1 MTGTPHS
8 RHANAFHAQANDAL
22 QDATLKKALRNATD
36 LFAERRS
43 AAIDAVPDWEALRD
57 HARKVKDAT
66 VARLDHY
73 IEQFADNAEK
83 AGATVHWARDAKEAC
98 AIVTKL
104 AEDRGAKRLVKS
116 KSMATEEI
124 HLNKALAERAREPV
138 ETDLGEW
145 IIQLAG
151 ETPSHIIVPAI
162 HMTRDAI
169 GQLFVDKLGIP
180 PSNEPKTL
188 AAHARKRLRDHF
200 AKADLGISGVN
211 FGVAET
217 GSILI
222 LENEGNVRMTT
233 SMPKVHVAVMG
244 IERVIPRFADLEVFL
259 RLLPRSGTGQHLTT
273 YQSILTGTDNQ
284 AKSAMGQGPE
294 EMHIVLLDNGRSKI
308 AVDEK
313 MRETLACIRCG
324 ACLNACPVYQTIGGH
339 AYGSVYPGPIGAILT
354 PQLAGMHEA
363 KPLPFA
369 STLCGACKDVCP
381 VKIDIPSLLLELRQR
396 AVEGDGKQAPA
407 KRGFFELLTWRMWSW
422 FMRNPTRYRF
432 ATALA
437 RLGQRLPLL
446 QKTMPPMAAWHST
459 RELPKLAK
467 KSFRDTYRKAK
478 KESNG

>member
-1 MTGTPHS
+1 MSTTPE
-8 RHANAFHAQANDAL
+8 RNANAFDAQARDAL
-22 QDATLKKALRNATD
+22 GDATLKSALRNATD
-36 LFAERRS
+36 LFAERRT
-43 AAIDAVPDWEALRD
+43 AAIDAVPDWEELRE
-57 HARKVKDAT
+57 HARQVKDAT

-73 IEQFADNAEK
+73 IGQFADKAEQ
-83 AGATVHWARDAKEAC
+83 AGATVHWARDGNEAC
-98 AIVTKL
+98 AIVAKI
-104 AEDRGAKRLVKS
+104 AEDHGAERLVKS

-124 HLNKALAERAREPV
+124 HLNKALAAHDREPV

-169 GQLFVDKLGIP
+169 GELFVDKLGIP
-180 PSNEPKTL
+180 PSNDPKTL
-188 AAHARKRLRDHF
+188 CAHARERLRNHF

-233 SMPKVHVAVMG
+233 TMPKVHVAVMG

-273 YQSILTGTDNQ
+273 YQSILTGTDSPKQ
-284 AKSAMGQGPE
+284 RRSGQGPE
-294 EMHIVLLDNGRSKI
+294 ELHIVLLDNGRSKI

-396 AVEGDGKQAPA
+396 AVEGTATESPA
-407 KRGFFELLTWRMWSW
+407 KRGFFESLTWRMWSW
-422 FMRNPTRYRF
+422 FMRGPKRFRF
-432 ATALA
+432 ASAMA

-446 QKTMPPMAAWHST
+446 HRLLPPMAAWHST

-467 KSFRDTYRKAK
+467 KSFRDSYRPSQGSKQ
-478 KESNG
+478 

>member
-1 MTGTPHS
+1 MNTSPES
-8 RHANAFHAQANDAL
+8 RHANAFPAQARSAL

-36 LFAERRS
+36 LFAERRN
-43 AAIDAVPDWEALRD
+43 AAIGAVPDWQALREQ
-57 HARKVKDAT
+57 ARQIKDAT
-66 VARLDHY
+66 VADLAHY
-73 IEQFADNAEK
+73 IEQFADNAER
-83 AGATVHWARDAKEAC
+83 AGAQVHWARDASEAC
-98 AIVTKL
+98 QIIQKL
-104 AEDRGAKRLVKS
+104 AEDNQAKRLVKS

-162 HMTRDAI
+162 HMTREAI
-169 GQLFVDKLGIP
+169 GDLFVEKLGIP
-180 PSNEPKTL
+180 PSNDPKTL
-188 AAHARKRLRDHF
+188 CAHARERLRNHF
-200 AKADLGISGVN
+200 AEADLGISGVN

-233 SMPKVHVAVMG
+233 TMPKVHVAVMG

-273 YQSILTGTDNQ
+273 YQSILTGVDSPQRTAN
-284 AKSAMGQGPE
+284 GQGPE
-294 EMHIVLLDNGRSKI
+294 QVHIVLLDNGRSKI

-324 ACLNACPVYQTIGGH
+324 ACLNACPVYQTVGGH

-369 STLCGACKDVCP
+369 SSLCGACKDVCP

-396 AVEGDGKQAPA
+396 AVEGSEDQPAA
-407 KRGFFELLTWRMWSW
+407 KRSFFESLSWRMWSW
-422 FMRNPTRYRF
+422 FVRGPKRF
-432 ATALA
+432 RLATAVA
-437 RLGQRLPLL
+437 RVGQRLPLL
-446 QKTMPPMAAWHST
+446 HRLLPPMAAWHAT
-459 RELPKLAK
+459 RELPRLAK
-467 KSFRDTYRKAK
+467 RSFRDTYRGAK
-478 KESNG
+478 K

>member
-1 MTGTPHS
+1 MSAIYSNKP
-8 RHANAFHAQANDAL
+8 FEEEVEQALGDE
-22 QDATLKKALRNATD
+22 TLRGALRLVTD
-36 LFAERRS
+36 KFAGLRQE
-43 AAIDAVPDWEALRD
+43 AADDLPEWEQMRE
-57 HARKVKDAT
+57 HARLVKAHT
-66 VARLDHY
+66 LSRLDHY
-73 IEQFADNAEK
+73 LEQFVERAEE
-83 AGATVHWARDAKEAC
+83 AGASVHWARDGEEAC
-98 AIVTKL
+98 RIVGDL
-104 AEDRGAKRLVKS
+104 AREIGATRLVKS
-116 KSMATEEI
+116 KSMVTEEI
-124 HLNKALAERAREPV
+124 DLNHALVREDGEEPV

-145 IIQLAG
+145 IIQLAH

-169 GQLFVDKLGIP
+169 GDLFVDKLGIP
-180 PSNEPKTL
+180 PSNDPKTL
-188 AAHARKRLRDHF
+188 CAHARERLRSHF
-200 AKADLGISGVN
+200 AQADLGISGVN

-233 SMPKVHVAVMG
+233 TMPKVHVAVMG

-273 YQSILTGTDNQ
+273 YQSILTGPD
-284 AKSAMGQGPE
+284 SAQHTPNGQGPE
-294 EMHIVLLDNGRSKI
+294 QVHIVLLDNGRSKI

-369 STLCGACKDVCP
+369 SSLCGACKDVCP

-396 AVEGDGKQAPA
+396 AVEGTAQEPPA
-407 KRGFFELLTWRMWSW
+407 KRTFCESLSWRMWSW
-422 FMRNPTRYRF
+422 FLRGPKRF
-432 ATALA
+432 GFASAMA
-437 RLGQRLPLL
+437 RIGQRIPLANRL
-446 QKTMPPMAAWHST
+446 LPPMAAWHST
-459 RELPKLAK
+459 RELPRLAK
-467 KSFRDTYRKAK
+467 RSFRDTYK
-478 KESNG
+478 GPT